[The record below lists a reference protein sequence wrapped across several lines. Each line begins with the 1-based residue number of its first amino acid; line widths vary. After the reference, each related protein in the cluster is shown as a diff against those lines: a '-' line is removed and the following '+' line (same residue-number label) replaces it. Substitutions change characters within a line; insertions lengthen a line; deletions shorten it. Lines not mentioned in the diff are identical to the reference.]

1 MIYIQQELKCTT
13 IQKSFQR
20 SCPKKTLLLCN
31 MNSYKTSISSVKNP
45 KVAGSGCI
53 FMAQNKVG
61 RKIKLF
67 PVVLDINNEW
77 AALISFHLQ
86 VQIRLIKNKLYY
98 ITALKTSLS
107 LIQEQM
113 NGYSKFDVYVFTGLI
128 KSQAGICRARQN
140 FLFLQRLLAPWD

>member
-1 MIYIQQELKCTT
+1 MIYIQQELKCTK
-13 IQKSFQR
+13 IQTSFQG
-20 SCPKKTLLLCN
+20 SCPKKTSLLCN
-31 MNSYKTSISSVKNP
+31 INSYKTSISSVKNL
-45 KVAGSGCI
+45 KVAGTGRI

-77 AALISFHLQ
+77 AVLISFHLQ

-98 ITALKTSLS
+98 IAALKTSLS
-107 LIQEQM
+107 LIQAQM
-113 NGYSKFDVYVFTGLI
+113 NGYSKFDVYMFTGLI
-128 KSQAGICRARQN
+128 KSQACICRTRQN